1 MLFGWAGGSL
11 RIFRPAPREPF
22 VNHIVPVAWGSFARC
37 GWDPVNEQASFPTW
51 PMTEP
56 KAPPDDIVE
65 DERAALYRQSA
76 RTLRQLAA
84 EVRFDFCRR
93 EQLLA
98 LAAGF
103 DRFAD
108 RVEQAPLKRAAD

>member
-1 MLFGWAGGSL
+1 
-11 RIFRPAPREPF
+11 
-22 VNHIVPVAWGSFARC
+22 
-37 GWDPVNEQASFPTW
+37 
-51 PMTEP
+51 MT
-56 KAPPDDIVE
+56 KAPPDKLDEEV
-65 DERAALYRQSA
+65 ERAALYRRSA
-76 RTLRQLAA
+76 EHLRQLAA

-108 RVEQAPLKRAAD
+108 RLERMDQGVKRTAD